1 MANDE
6 IKGIAEKLKAS
17 KKPLIVMPKNPD
29 PDALGASLG
38 LFLAMKKLKKEPCIA
53 SSSKISKKYE
63 YLEEYNSIKRE
74 IENRWEYC
82 ISFDIENED
91 IRAVNAEKTARS
103 LKIRIAAGA
112 ESLKVETMKLTK
124 LDSWTDSVIAI
135 SVPKLGSLGRIY
147 NENKEIFQSLD
158 LININNSKNSE
169 NFGSLV
175 LSDVSIT
182 VSEIIFA
189 VICEIDPA
197 LIDSKISTALLSG
210 IIAGTKN
217 FQAKKIGYR
226 TFETASRLM
235 ASGADREE
243 VIRYFKRSDIPFYV
257 IECYGK
263 IADKIGRSQDV
274 SQALSRIEEFARSKK
289 LNAAEKTV
297 LILMVVAFASQ
308 NLKNSGNNVDVG
320 QNQVTG
326 ASFSKRNIVYAV
338 DKLPISDEM
347 ERLEAIPASEIDV
360 EKDETASGS
369 VEPIE
374 SKTVNMAQDQAINEN
389 ISVVKAEIS
398 EPKTIRISDIKVN
411 ANIQYVGLNE
421 DGSVG
426 VPSNEKE
433 VAWYMFGPRP
443 GEVGNSVI
451 IGHRDSS
458 TNPNGVFRRLNELS
472 VGDVIEVT
480 DTNNNILK
488 FKVVKK
494 SAYQDKNSPIK
505 EIFGSTEKKML
516 NLITCYG
523 SWNDK
528 TNNYTQRI
536 VVYSELAE

>member
-1 MANDE
+1 MANNT
-6 IKGIAEKLKAS
+6 IKDIIEKIKAS
-17 KKPLIVMPKNPD
+17 KRPLIVMPKNPD

-38 LFLAMKKLKKEPCIA
+38 LFLAMKKLNKEPSIA
-53 SSSKISKKYE
+53 SSSKISMKYE
-63 YLEEYNSIKRE
+63 YLEEYNSIKQE
-74 IENRWEYC
+74 IENKCEYC

-103 LKIRIAAGA
+103 LKIRISAGP
-112 ESLKVETMKLTK
+112 ESLRVETLKLSK
-124 LDSWTDSVIAI
+124 KDGGSDSIIAI
-135 SVPKLGSLGRIY
+135 SVPKLGSLGQIY

-158 LININNSKNSE
+158 VININNSKNND
-169 NFGSLV
+169 NFGTLV
-175 LSDVSIT
+175 LSDASMT
-182 VSEIIFA
+182 VSEIVFE

-197 LIDSKISTALLSG
+197 LIDAKISTALLSG

-235 ASGADREE
+235 ASGGDREE

-263 IADKIGRSQDV
+263 IADKIGRSQNI
-274 SQALSRIEEFARSKK
+274 SQALFRIEEFARSKK
-289 LNAAEKTV
+289 LSAAEKTV
-297 LILMVVAFASQ
+297 LIIMVAAFAAQ
-308 NLKNSGNNVDVG
+308 NMKNSGNPTNVG
-320 QNQVTG
+320 ENQATG

-347 ERLEAIPASEIDV
+347 ARLEVIPDSVTVV
-360 EKDETASGS
+360 EKDESASGP
-369 VEPIE
+369 VESIE
-374 SKTVNMAQDQAINEN
+374 AQAITTTQDTAMNES
-389 ISVVKAEIS
+389 ISEVMTEIS
-398 EPKTIRISDIKVN
+398 EPKTLRISDIKVN

-426 VPSNEKE
+426 VPTNEKE

-451 IGHRDSS
+451 IGHRDSNA
-458 TNPNGVFRRLNELS
+458 NPNGVFRRLNELN

-523 SWNDK
+523 LWNDK
-528 TNNYTQRI
+528 TNNYTQRV